1 VACWPLLCEPA
12 APSLYKVK
20 HCKSLESALDNR
32 ISLWGSVETP
42 PAFLNQPRL
51 DDEKD
56 AHQTMRPAQ
65 EGARTGTPPTAL
77 VSDGHSSEALLST
90 INSWLDDAK
99 AENIVTIPLKGKSS
113 LGDYMI
119 VASGRSDRHVGAIA
133 EQIQRKMKD
142 AGYGRVRV
150 EGQPQCDWVLID
162 TGDIIVHVFRPEV
175 REFYNLEKMWSADRT
190 LDATAH

>member
-1 VACWPLLCEPA
+1 ML
-12 APSLYKVK
+12 PSLYKVK
-20 HCKSLESALDNR
+20 LSKSLERRRDDR
-32 ISLWGSVETP
+32 ISLWVLRGLP
-42 PAFLNQPRL
+42 PSGVNQPRL

-90 INSWLDDAK
+90 IMSWLDDAK

-113 LGDYMI
+113 IGDYMV

-133 EQIQRKMKD
+133 EQIQRKLKD
-142 AGYGRVRV
+142 AGYGRVQV

-175 REFYNLEKMWSADRT
+175 RDFYNLEKMWSADRT
-190 LDATAH
+190 LDPTAH